1 MNFCNELRI
10 DVSSLLV
17 SSPLPLR
24 SVKVMSIEVSGLVS
38 SSVVSAT
45 GVASAAVGASDDAPD
60 GDPLPRPASMPS
72 RSKSLTENDCMWK
85 PLTGSMVKVALP
97 PTLNTGLPLS
107 VMETVAPVTARYSV
121 PLWARA
127 ISSEP
132 WTSNTPPA
140 LMSTSSADSLK
151 LDGPM
156 VVVPEPPG
164 LATWMAPVE
173 VLMARSPSP
182 RR

>member
-1 MNFCNELRI
+1 MI
-10 DVSSLLV
+10 
-17 SSPLPLR
+17 
-24 SVKVMSIEVSGLVS
+24 
-38 SSVVSAT
+38 
-45 GVASAAVGASDDAPD
+45 
-60 GDPLPRPASMPS
+60 
-72 RSKSLTENDCMWK
+72 
-85 PLTGSMVKVALP
+85 
-97 PTLNTGLPLS
+97 
-107 VMETVAPVTARYSV
+107 ETVAPVTARYSV

-173 VLMARSPSP
+173 VLMASVTVADTLSPLRPTSASVP
-182 RR
+182 VADRA